1 VLSIWKL
8 LLLVLVIGGVWA
20 GITIYKRNQRQREVA
35 EARQRQ
41 APPNLGHI
49 KTVAC
54 RVCGTYIPER
64 GAARCE
70 RADCPVVG

>member
-1 VLSIWKL
+1 MISFWKI
-8 LLLVLVIGGVWA
+8 LLLVLVIAGVWA
-20 GITIYKRNQRQREVA
+20 AVTVYKRNQRQRELA
-35 EARQRQ
+35 EGRAQQ
-41 APPNLGHI
+41 PPVGHI

>member
-1 VLSIWKL
+1 VLSFWKI

-20 GITIYKRNQRQREVA
+20 VITIYKRNQRQRELA
-35 EARQRQ
+35 ESRAKQ
-41 APPNLGHI
+41 APPIVGHI

-64 GAARCE
+64 GAQRCE
-70 RADCPVVG
+70 RKDCPVVG

>member
-1 VLSIWKL
+1 VLSFWKI
-8 LLLVLVIGGVWA
+8 LLLVLVIAGVWTA
-20 GITIYKRNQRQREVA
+20 VTIYKRHQRQRELA
-35 EARQRQ
+35 EARARQ
-41 APPNLGHI
+41 PQPNLGHI

-70 RADCPVVG
+70 RADCPV